1 MNLALYQRLGKVV
14 KMKKYSG
21 YLLDLDG
28 TMYAGTE
35 VIEGA
40 REFIAYLANNNLPY
54 LFVTNNASKRPDEV
68 AEKLSKMGFVAH
80 ADNVVT
86 SAMATAS
93 YIADEKPG
101 ATVYIIG
108 GTGIRQALED
118 EGLVIK
124 EEEHVDYV
132 VIGLDVDI
140 NYEKLSIA
148 CLAVRNGAKFISTNP
163 DTSIPTER
171 GFLPGNGAL
180 TSVITVSTG
189 VEPKFIGK
197 PMPTIMNKA
206 VEMIGLDKSELVM
219 IGDLYMTDIM
229 SGINSDIDT
238 LHVQTGVSTYEQVM
252 AEAVPPTYSV
262 KNLLEVIDMYEGE

>member
-1 MNLALYQRLGKVV
+1 
-14 KMKKYSG
+14 
-21 YLLDLDG
+21 
-28 TMYAGTE
+28 MYAGTR

-40 REFIAYLANNNLPY
+40 KEFIEYLSNHNLPY

-68 AEKLSKMGFVAH
+68 AEKLTQMGFVAT

-93 YIADEKPG
+93 YIAAESPG
-101 ATVYIIG
+101 ATVYVIG
-108 GTGIRQALED
+108 GTGIRQALMD
-118 EGLVIK
+118 EELVIK
-124 EEEHVDYV
+124 DSEHVDYV

-140 NYEKLSIA
+140 NYEKLSTA

-189 VEPKFIGK
+189 VQPKFIGK
-197 PMPTIMNKA
+197 PMETIMNKA
-206 VEMIGLDKSELVM
+206 VDIIKLPKEEIVM

-229 SGINSDIDT
+229 SGINAGIDT

-252 AEAVPPTYSV
+252 VEQVPPTYSV
-262 KNLLEVIDMYEGE
+262 KNLMEVINLYEQ

>member
-1 MNLALYQRLGKVV
+1 
-14 KMKKYSG
+14 
-21 YLLDLDG
+21 
-28 TMYAGTE
+28 MYAGTR

-40 REFIAYLANNNLPY
+40 KEFIEYLSNNNLPY

-68 AEKLSKMGFVAH
+68 AEKLTNMGFIAT

-93 YIADEKPG
+93 YIAEEHPG
-101 ATVYIIG
+101 ASVYVIG
-108 GTGIRQALED
+108 GTGIRQALQD
-118 EGLVIK
+118 EQLVITDDI
-124 EEEHVDYV
+124 HVDYV

-140 NYEKLSIA
+140 NYEKLSKA
-148 CLAVRNGAKFISTNP
+148 CLAVRNGARFISTNP

-180 TSVITVSTG
+180 TSVVSVSTG
-189 VEPKFIGK
+189 IAPKFIGK
-197 PMPTIMNKA
+197 PMETIMNKA
-206 VEMIGLDKSELVM
+206 VDMMQLPKEELVM

-229 SGINSDIDT
+229 SGINAGIDT

-252 AEAVPPTYSV
+252 AEQVPPTHSV
-262 KNLLEVIDMYEGE
+262 KNLLDIIRIYENDE

>member
-1 MNLALYQRLGKVV
+1 
-14 KMKKYSG
+14 MKKYKG

-40 REFIAYLANNNLPY
+40 KEFIAYLADNNFPY

-68 AEKLSKMGFVAH
+68 ADKLSKMGFVAH

-93 YIADEKPG
+93 YIADEKPN
-101 ATVYIIG
+101 ATVYVIG
-108 GTGIRQALED
+108 GTGIRHALEE

-124 EEEHVDYV
+124 DDEHVDYA

-140 NYEKLSIA
+140 NYEKLSKA

-206 VEMIGLDKSELVM
+206 VDMIGLDKSELVM

-262 KNLLEVIDMYEGE
+262 KNLLEVIDIYEGK

>member
-1 MNLALYQRLGKVV
+1 
-14 KMKKYSG
+14 MKKYSG

-28 TMYAGTE
+28 TMYAGTD

-40 REFIAYLANNNLPY
+40 AEFIQYLADHNLPY

-68 AEKLSKMGFVAH
+68 AEKLSGLGILARPE
-80 ADNVVT
+80 NVVT

-93 YIADEKPG
+93 YIADEQPG
-101 ATVYIIG
+101 ATVYVIG
-108 GTGIRQALED
+108 GTGIRQALKD

-124 EEEHVDYV
+124 EDTHVDYV

-189 VEPKFIGK
+189 VEPLFIGK

-229 SGINSDIDT
+229 SGINSGIDT
-238 LHVQTGVSTYEQVM
+238 LHVQTGVSSYDQVM
-252 AEAVPPTYSV
+252 AEAVQPTYSV
-262 KNLLEVIDMYEGE
+262 KNLLEVIDIYEGK

>member
-1 MNLALYQRLGKVV
+1 
-14 KMKKYSG
+14 MKKYRG

-28 TMYAGTE
+28 TMYAGTR

-40 REFIAYLANNNLPY
+40 KEFIEYLSNHNLPY

-68 AEKLSKMGFVAH
+68 AEKLTQMGFVAT

-93 YIADEKPG
+93 YIAAESPG
-101 ATVYIIG
+101 ATVYVVG
-108 GTGIRQALED
+108 GTGIRQALMD

-124 EEEHVDYV
+124 DSEHVDYV

-140 NYEKLSIA
+140 NYEKLSTA

-189 VEPKFIGK
+189 VQPKFIGK
-197 PMPTIMNKA
+197 PMETIMNKA
-206 VEMIGLDKSELVM
+206 VDIIKLPKEEIVM

-229 SGINSDIDT
+229 SGINAGIDT

-252 AEAVPPTYSV
+252 AEQVPPTYSV
-262 KNLLEVIDMYEGE
+262 KNLMEVIKLYEQ

>member
-1 MNLALYQRLGKVV
+1 
-14 KMKKYSG
+14 MKKYKG

-28 TMYAGTE
+28 TMYAGTR

-40 REFIAYLANNNLPY
+40 KEFIEYLSNHNLPY

-68 AEKLSKMGFVAH
+68 AEKLTQMGFVAT

-93 YIADEKPG
+93 YIAAESPG
-101 ATVYIIG
+101 ATVYVIG
-108 GTGIRQALED
+108 GTGIRQALTD

-124 EEEHVDYV
+124 DSEHVDYV

-140 NYEKLSIA
+140 NYEKLSTA

-171 GFLPGNGAL
+171 GFLPGNGAI

-197 PMPTIMNKA
+197 PMETIMNKA
-206 VEMIGLDKSELVM
+206 VDIIKLPKEEIVM

-229 SGINSDIDT
+229 SGINAGIDT

-252 AEAVPPTYSV
+252 AEQVPPTYSV
-262 KNLLEVIDMYEGE
+262 KNLMEVINLYEQ

>member
-1 MNLALYQRLGKVV
+1 
-14 KMKKYSG
+14 MKKYRG

-28 TMYAGTE
+28 TMYAGTR

-40 REFIAYLANNNLPY
+40 KEFIEYLSNHNLPY

-68 AEKLSKMGFVAH
+68 AEKLTQMGFVAT

-93 YIADEKPG
+93 YIAAESPG
-101 ATVYIIG
+101 ATVYVIG
-108 GTGIRQALED
+108 GTGIRQALMD
-118 EGLVIK
+118 EELVIK
-124 EEEHVDYV
+124 DSEHVDYV

-140 NYEKLSIA
+140 NYEKLSTA

-189 VEPKFIGK
+189 VQPKFIGK
-197 PMPTIMNKA
+197 PMETIMNKA
-206 VEMIGLDKSELVM
+206 VDIIKLPKEEIVM

-229 SGINSDIDT
+229 SGINAGIDT

-252 AEAVPPTYSV
+252 AEQVPPTYSV
-262 KNLLEVIDMYEGE
+262 KNLMEVINLYEQ

>member
-1 MNLALYQRLGKVV
+1 
-14 KMKKYSG
+14 MKKYKG

-28 TMYAGTE
+28 TMYAGTR

-40 REFIAYLANNNLPY
+40 KEFIEYLSNNNLPY

-68 AEKLSKMGFVAH
+68 AEKLTNMGFIAT

-93 YIADEKPG
+93 YIAEEHP
-101 ATVYIIG
+101 AASVYVIG
-108 GTGIRQALED
+108 GTGIRQALQD
-118 EGLVIK
+118 EQLVITDDI
-124 EEEHVDYV
+124 HVDYV

-140 NYEKLSIA
+140 NYEKLSKA
-148 CLAVRNGAKFISTNP
+148 CLAVRNGARFISTNP

-180 TSVITVSTG
+180 TSVVSVSTG
-189 VEPKFIGK
+189 IAPKFIGK
-197 PMPTIMNKA
+197 PMETIMNKA
-206 VEMIGLDKSELVM
+206 VDMMQLPKEELIM

-229 SGINSDIDT
+229 SGINAGIDT

-252 AEAVPPTYSV
+252 AEQVPPTHSV
-262 KNLLEVIDMYEGE
+262 KNLLDVIRIYENGE

>member
-1 MNLALYQRLGKVV
+1 MEKL
-14 KMKKYSG
+14 KKYKG

-28 TMYAGTE
+28 TMYAGTR

-40 REFIAYLANNNLPY
+40 KEFIEYLSNNNLPY

-68 AEKLSKMGFVAH
+68 AEKLTDMGFIATP
-80 ADNVVT
+80 DNVVT

-93 YIADEKPG
+93 YIAEEHPG
-101 ATVYIIG
+101 ASVYVIG
-108 GTGIRQALED
+108 GTGIRQALQD
-118 EGLVIK
+118 EQLVITDDI
-124 EEEHVDYV
+124 HVDYV

-140 NYEKLSIA
+140 NYEKLSKA
-148 CLAVRNGAKFISTNP
+148 CLAVRNGARFISTNP

-180 TSVITVSTG
+180 TSVVSVSTG
-189 VEPKFIGK
+189 IEPKFIGK
-197 PMPTIMNKA
+197 PMETIMNKA
-206 VEMIGLDKSELVM
+206 VDMIQLPKEELIM

-229 SGINSDIDT
+229 SGINAGIDT

-252 AEAVPPTYSV
+252 AEQVPPTHSV
-262 KNLLEVIDMYEGE
+262 KNLLDVIRIYETGE

>member
-1 MNLALYQRLGKVV
+1 
-14 KMKKYSG
+14 MKKYRG

-28 TMYAGTE
+28 TMYAGTR

-40 REFIAYLANNNLPY
+40 KEFIEYLSNHNLPY

-68 AEKLSKMGFVAH
+68 AEKLTQMGFVAT

-93 YIADEKPG
+93 YIAAESPG
-101 ATVYIIG
+101 ATVYVIG
-108 GTGIRQALED
+108 GTGIRQALTD

-124 EEEHVDYV
+124 DSEHVDYV

-140 NYEKLSIA
+140 NYEKLSTA

-197 PMPTIMNKA
+197 PMETIMNKA
-206 VEMIGLDKSELVM
+206 VDIIKLPKEEIVM

-229 SGINSDIDT
+229 SGINAGIDT

-252 AEAVPPTYSV
+252 AEQVPPTYSV
-262 KNLLEVIDMYEGE
+262 KNLMEVINLYEQ

>member
-1 MNLALYQRLGKVV
+1 MEKL
-14 KMKKYSG
+14 KKYKG

-28 TMYAGTE
+28 TMYAGTR

-40 REFIAYLANNNLPY
+40 KEFIEYLSNNNLPY

-68 AEKLSKMGFVAH
+68 AEKLTDMGFIAMP
-80 ADNVVT
+80 DNVVT

-93 YIADEKPG
+93 YIAEEHPG
-101 ATVYIIG
+101 ASVYVIG
-108 GTGIRQALED
+108 GTGIRQALQD
-118 EGLVIK
+118 EQLVITDDI
-124 EEEHVDYV
+124 HVDYV

-140 NYEKLSIA
+140 NYEKLSKA
-148 CLAVRNGAKFISTNP
+148 CLAVRNGARFISTNP

-180 TSVITVSTG
+180 TSVVSVSTG
-189 VEPKFIGK
+189 IEPKFIGK
-197 PMPTIMNKA
+197 PMETIMNKA
-206 VEMIGLDKSELVM
+206 VDMMQLPKEELVM

-229 SGINSDIDT
+229 SGINAGIDT

-252 AEAVPPTYSV
+252 AEQFPPTHSV
-262 KNLLEVIDMYEGE
+262 KNLLDVIRIYETGE

>member
-1 MNLALYQRLGKVV
+1 
-14 KMKKYSG
+14 MKKYSG

-28 TMYAGTE
+28 TMYAGSE

-40 REFIAYLANNNLPY
+40 REFIQYLSDHDLPY

-68 AEKLSKMGFVAH
+68 ADKLSAMGFVAH
-80 ADNVVT
+80 EQNVVT

-93 YIADEKPG
+93 YIAEEKPG
-101 ATVYIIG
+101 ASVYVIG
-108 GTGIRQALED
+108 GTGIRSALEN

-124 EEEHVDYV
+124 EDEHVDYV

-140 NYEKLSIA
+140 NYEKLSLA

-180 TSVITVSTG
+180 TSVISVSTG
-189 VEPKFIGK
+189 VEPIFIGK

-229 SGINSDIDT
+229 SGINAGIDT
-238 LHVQTGVSTYEQVM
+238 LHVQTGVSSYEQVM

-262 KNLLEVIDMYEGE
+262 KNLLEVIEIYEGQ

>member
-1 MNLALYQRLGKVV
+1 
-14 KMKKYSG
+14 
-21 YLLDLDG
+21 
-28 TMYAGTE
+28 MYAGTR

-40 REFIAYLANNNLPY
+40 KEFIEYLSNNNLPY

-68 AEKLSKMGFVAH
+68 AEKLTNMGFIAT

-93 YIADEKPG
+93 YIAEEHPG
-101 ATVYIIG
+101 ASVYVIG
-108 GTGIRQALED
+108 GTGIRQALQD
-118 EGLVIK
+118 EQLVITDDI
-124 EEEHVDYV
+124 HVDYV

-140 NYEKLSIA
+140 NYEKLSKA
-148 CLAVRNGAKFISTNP
+148 CLAVRNGARFISTNP

-180 TSVITVSTG
+180 TSMVSVSTG
-189 VEPKFIGK
+189 IAPKFIGK
-197 PMPTIMNKA
+197 PMETIMNKA
-206 VEMIGLDKSELVM
+206 VDMMQLPKEELVM

-229 SGINSDIDT
+229 SGINAGIDT

-252 AEAVPPTYSV
+252 AEQVPPTYSV
-262 KNLLEVIDMYEGE
+262 KNLLDVIRTYENGE

>member
-1 MNLALYQRLGKVV
+1 
-14 KMKKYSG
+14 MKKYKG

-28 TMYAGTE
+28 TMYAGTR

-40 REFIAYLANNNLPY
+40 KEFIEYLSNHNLPY

-68 AEKLSKMGFVAH
+68 AEKLTQMGFVAT

-93 YIADEKPG
+93 YIAAESPD
-101 ATVYIIG
+101 ATVYVIG
-108 GTGIRQALED
+108 GTGIRQALTD

-124 EEEHVDYV
+124 DSEHADYV

-140 NYEKLSIA
+140 NYEKLSTA

-171 GFLPGNGAL
+171 GFLPGNGAI

-197 PMPTIMNKA
+197 PMETIMNKA
-206 VEMIGLDKSELVM
+206 VDIIKLPKEEIVM

-229 SGINSDIDT
+229 SGINAGIDT

-252 AEAVPPTYSV
+252 AEQVPPTYSV
-262 KNLLEVIDMYEGE
+262 KNLMEVINLYEQ

>member
-1 MNLALYQRLGKVV
+1 
-14 KMKKYSG
+14 MKKYRG

-28 TMYAGTE
+28 TMYAGTR

-40 REFIAYLANNNLPY
+40 KEFIEYLSNHNLPY

-68 AEKLSKMGFVAH
+68 AEKLTQMGFVAT

-93 YIADEKPG
+93 YIAAESPG
-101 ATVYIIG
+101 ATVYVIG
-108 GTGIRQALED
+108 GTGIRQALMD
-118 EGLVIK
+118 EELVIK
-124 EEEHVDYV
+124 DSEHVDYV

-140 NYEKLSIA
+140 NYEKLSTA

-189 VEPKFIGK
+189 VQPKFIGK
-197 PMPTIMNKA
+197 PMETIMNKA
-206 VEMIGLDKSELVM
+206 VDIIKLPKEEIVM

-229 SGINSDIDT
+229 SGINAGIDT

-252 AEAVPPTYSV
+252 VEQVPPTYSV
-262 KNLLEVIDMYEGE
+262 KNLMEVINLYEQ

>member
-1 MNLALYQRLGKVV
+1 MEKL
-14 KMKKYSG
+14 KKYKG

-28 TMYAGTE
+28 TMYAGTR

-40 REFIAYLANNNLPY
+40 KEFIEYLSNNNLPY

-68 AEKLSKMGFVAH
+68 AEKLTNMGFIAT

-93 YIADEKPG
+93 YIAEEHPG
-101 ATVYIIG
+101 ASVYVIG
-108 GTGIRQALED
+108 GTGIRQALQD
-118 EGLVIK
+118 EQLVITDDI
-124 EEEHVDYV
+124 HVDYV

-140 NYEKLSIA
+140 NYEKLSKA
-148 CLAVRNGAKFISTNP
+148 CLAVRNGARFISTNP

-180 TSVITVSTG
+180 TSVVSVSTG
-189 VEPKFIGK
+189 IAPKFIGK
-197 PMPTIMNKA
+197 PMETIMNKA
-206 VEMIGLDKSELVM
+206 VDMMQLPNEELVM

-229 SGINSDIDT
+229 SGINAGIDT

-252 AEAVPPTYSV
+252 AEQVPPTHSV
-262 KNLLEVIDMYEGE
+262 KNLLDVIRIYENGE